1 MPIRKRHRVDSS
13 YSDSSED
20 RQSGTDSPSPRS
32 PSPELRDNLSAREL
46 YQVKKTNDAR
56 KELRAAERQ
65 LADITNQHDAAPR
78 RGRKKRKVLD
88 GGSEDETK
96 EVKNLAHKFT
106 IMKLLWVSDLDDT
119 VNTDINEQYNPLERF
134 ENHESK
140 VQGELA
146 DLLETLPEKFRG
158 EVICAEWFIKT
169 FHTAMGTQRSNT
181 AGRIRRECG
190 PEIYDCTAADLASA
204 ESRRDKFRDRIGY
217 VKDAKGDS
225 KYEAFNVDLLH
236 KDYKGSFDIDTVFR
250 GPALHL
256 AFAGIIRGAKSVTA
270 MKQSNK
276 PIQATGKCVAQLWHL
291 KNSTAGCIAG
301 TAVVAASADIEL
313 TPIGAETGI
322 NWQADFEKYVKYLL
336 NGLHKRKA
344 SVLKIFREWD
354 EIFFPD
360 TDSSL
365 AATDGVED
373 CADKHMQDVMDLLN
387 AGEEEVPETN

>member
-13 YSDSSED
+13 SSD
-20 RQSGTDSPSPRS
+20 
-32 PSPELRDNLSAREL
+32 SPELRDNLSAREL
-46 YQVKKTNDAR
+46 YQLARLQQKKTNDAR

-96 EVKNLAHKFT
+96 EVENLAHKFT

-119 VNTDINEQYNPLERF
+119 VNTDINEHYNPLERF

-146 DLLETLPEKFRG
+146 DLLEKLPEKFRG
-158 EVICAEWFIKT
+158 QVMCAEWFIKT

-204 ESRRDKFRDRIGY
+204 ESRRDNFRDRIGY

-250 GPALHL
+250 GPAFHL

-301 TAVVAASADIEL
+301 TAVLVRWAASADIEL

-365 AATDGVED
+365 AATDGSRI
-373 CADKHMQDVMDLLN
+373 A
-387 AGEEEVPETN
+387 PTNICRT